1 MVTDIFCFQNELKW
15 LNEKNPRPVV
25 TNVEVISKEPEIV
38 YITDLQDV
46 LPAVEHLCASKV
58 TLAVDI
64 ETYPKKEFQNDKKG
78 GLDPYRSEIRLLQF
92 YDGSRKIFVFDLQRI
107 GDIKV
112 LGEQIWS
119 RPMVAHNA
127 VFELKHLLHQGV
139 HPLKMG
145 CTMLAANALLGGKL
159 RSLKELA
166 KEVLKLEISKEQQR
180 SDWSVHDLTMEQIE
194 YAAKD
199 AEVTFLI
206 FQKLHASLKK
216 SDALKAYN
224 LMRDTQLVIVRM
236 ELAGISFDGIEHEKL
251 IGQWIEA
258 RRLIEENL
266 RDVVGFSSI
275 NLNSGKQ
282 ISSWIKDNIDPSIV
296 ENWPKTTGGQ
306 LQTGV
311 DALDLFSKLPFVAVL
326 KKYKE
331 LSKLLSTYGDSFRN
345 HLNPVTARIHPSFLL
360 GGTITGRLSC
370 RDPNMQN
377 APRGPFFR
385 NLFTASP
392 GNVLVVADFSQIELR
407 VAAIISDD
415 QRMIQAFQ
423 NEDDLH
429 SQTASII
436 MGINCSDVSKEQRQM
451 AKAVNFGL
459 LFGQGAKGLAAYA
472 KGSYGVDMTEDE
484 AQEAISAFFKAY
496 PGIKQWQMK
505 TARLAK
511 ISGKVETPCGRVRDF
526 MKEENGY
533 RYTEAL
539 NTPIQGGAAEIALHS
554 LIRLGAALN
563 WTEARIVNTVHDEI
577 IVEVK
582 EEKAKEVAQ
591 IVEASMIKGFLD
603 VFPDSSLITKG
614 LVEAKIAKS
623 WGEAK

>member
-1 MVTDIFCFQNELKW
+1 MVTDICCFQNELQW
-15 LNEKNPRPVV
+15 LSERNPRPVA
-25 TNVEVISKEPEIV
+25 NKAEAIPREPVIV

-46 LPAVEHLCASKV
+46 LPAIDHLCGAGI
-58 TLAVDI
+58 TLALDI

-92 YDGSRKIFVFDLQRI
+92 YDGSGKVFVFDLQRI
-107 GDIKV
+107 GDIKI

-119 RPMVAHNA
+119 HPMVAHNA
-127 VFELKHLLHQGV
+127 MFELKHILQKGV

-145 CTMLAANALLGGKL
+145 CTMLAANALFGGKL

-166 KEVLKLEISKEQQR
+166 KEVLGLEISKEQQR
-180 SDWSVHDLTMEQIE
+180 SDWSVSDLTIEQIE

-199 AEVTFLI
+199 AEVTFRI
-206 FQKLHASLKK
+206 FQKLHV
-216 SDALKAYN
+216 ALKGGALKTYS

-236 ELAGISFDGIEHEKL
+236 ELAGIPFDGTEHEKL
-251 IGQWIEA
+251 ITQWDDEIRLTEA
-258 RRLIEENL
+258 NL
-266 RDVVGFSSI
+266 KDIIGFGTI

-282 ISSWIKDNIDPSIV
+282 ISNWIQDHIDSSIIAK
-296 ENWPKTTGGQ
+296 WPKTNGGQ
-306 LQTGV
+306 LQTGAE
-311 DALDLFSKLPFVAVL
+311 ALDLFSNLPFVAVL

-331 LSKLLSTYGDSFRN
+331 LSKLLSTYGHSFLG

-385 NLFTASP
+385 NLFRASA

-407 VAAIISDD
+407 VAAIISGD
-415 QRMIQAFQ
+415 QYMLQAFQ
-423 NEDDLH
+423 NGDDLH
-429 SQTASII
+429 CQTAAII
-436 MGINCSDVSKEQRQM
+436 IGIDRGDVSKEQRQM

-472 KGSYGVDMTEDE
+472 KRSYGVDMTEEE
-484 AQEAISAFFKAY
+484 AQDAINAFFKAY
-496 PGIKQWQMK
+496 PAIKQWQMK

-511 ISGKVETPCGRVRDF
+511 ISGKIETPCGRVRDF
-526 MKEENGY
+526 TKEECGY

-539 NTPIQGGAAEIALHS
+539 NTPIQGGAAEVALHS
-554 LIRLGAALN
+554 LIRLEKALN
-563 WTEARIVNTVHDEI
+563 WTEAKIVNTVHDEV

-582 EEKAKEVAQ
+582 EEQAEAAAKT
-591 IVEASMIKGFLD
+591 VEASMVQGFLD
-603 VFPDSSLITKG
+603 VFPMSSSIIKG
-614 LVEAKIAKS
+614 LVEAKIARS